1 MAFLSSKV
9 LPLDRKF
16 LVGSSKEAFCALV
29 VVNSLSD
36 ARSEEEELFDNGIAS
51 RALTELPSTAA
62 LALCVLRCV
71 IAMMKICQVQYLI
84 NGYGRAE
91 G

>member
-1 MAFLSSKV
+1 
-9 LPLDRKF
+9 
-16 LVGSSKEAFCALV
+16 
-29 VVNSLSD
+29 
-36 ARSEEEELFDNGIAS
+36 
-51 RALTELPSTAA
+51 LTELPSTAA